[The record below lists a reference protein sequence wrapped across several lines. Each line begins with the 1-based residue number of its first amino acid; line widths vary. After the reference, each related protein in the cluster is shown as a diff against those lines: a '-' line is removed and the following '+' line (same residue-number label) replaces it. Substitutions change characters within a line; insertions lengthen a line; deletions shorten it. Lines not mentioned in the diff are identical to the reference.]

1 MTLFDAILSLV
12 PNASFSIENN
22 DYDTINWKDSRDKP
36 TREEVEAEVTRLSG
50 LEPMRLLRVERDKR
64 LTACDWVVTMHK
76 ELGTSIPTA
85 WSTYRQAL
93 RDLPSTAS
101 PTLDP
106 MQETG
111 INNVSWPTEPS

>member
-12 PNASFSIENN
+12 PNARFSIENN
-22 DYDTINWKDSRDKP
+22 DYDTINWSDSRDKP

-50 LEPMRLLRVERDKR
+50 LEPMRLLRIERDKR

-106 MQETG
+106 MQKSG

>member
-1 MTLFDAILSLV
+1 
-12 PNASFSIENN
+12 
-22 DYDTINWKDSRDKP
+22 
-36 TREEVEAEVTRLSG
+36 
-50 LEPMRLLRVERDKR
+50 
-64 LTACDWVVTMHK
+64 MHK